1 MKNTRKLLAALL
13 AVLMMMP
20 VFAVASSAR
29 AATNRYE
36 GKSLVVL
43 GDSIAAGFGLAPGS
57 TDMVSQIL
65 QMPHGE
71 FTPNSWPLAI
81 RDKYG
86 FSKETSVNLSR
97 SMWRCDEFLRLL
109 DPAFEA
115 EICKPENTFEQY
127 MSDYLMCFT
136 ELTAPGDA
144 LQLKSQIRGAIEQA
158 DVLVFS
164 LCSNDIMSATIAKP
178 FMLPFYQV
186 FGRQA
191 CYALATVTQGKLQL
205 PTTPE
210 GLAKFALGTLEFDDL
225 ASDARRRT
233 QQFFKNYDR
242 LLGIIYRLN
251 PDVEVYT
258 MGMTNPF
265 KGLKTINGQDSTLF
279 APLTEENIRLI
290 KNYVTKQSRYAGRV
304 KYVDCSDVGGH
315 GFGNA
320 YSVQFL
326 LDFVVHVHP
335 DAAGHQRIIKHVSDA
350 FDKK

>member
-1 MKNTRKLLAALL
+1 MKLMKKLFAALM
-13 AVLMMMP
+13 VLCMMIP
-20 VFAVASSAR
+20 LFTVGSSAK
-29 AATNRYE
+29 TTTKYQ
-36 GKSLVVL
+36 GKSLVIL

-57 TDMVSQIL
+57 TDMVSQVL

-115 EICKPENTFEQY
+115 ELCKPENTFEQY
-127 MSDYLMCFT
+127 MSDYLMFFT
-136 ELTAPGDA
+136 EVTAPGDA
-144 LQLKSQIRGAIEQA
+144 LRLARQIKGVIAQA

-164 LCSNDIMSATIAKP
+164 LCSNDIMTATICKP
-178 FMLPFYQV
+178 LMIPFYHV

-191 CYALATVTQGKLQL
+191 CYALASVTQGKLQL

-225 ASDARRRT
+225 ATDARKRT
-233 QQFFKNYDR
+233 QKFFVNYDR
-242 LLGIIYRLN
+242 LLSIIYQLN
-251 PDVEVYT
+251 PDVEIYT
-258 MGMTNPF
+258 MGMTQPF
-265 KGLKTINGQDSTLF
+265 KNLKTINDQDSTLF
-279 APLTEENIRLI
+279 APLNAETIEAI
-290 KNYVTKQSRYAGRV
+290 KTYVTKQSRYADRV

-320 YSVQFL
+320 YSAQFL

-335 DAAGHQRIIKHVSDA
+335 DAANHQRIAKHVSAA
-350 FDKK
+350 FDKQ

>member
-1 MKNTRKLLAALL
+1 MKKTVRKIL
-13 AVLMMMP
+13 AVALMVCMMIP
-20 VFAVASSAR
+20 LFTVGSFAK
-29 AATNRYE
+29 TTTKYQ

-71 FTPNSWPLAI
+71 FTANSWPLAI

-97 SMWRCDEFLRLL
+97 TMWRCDEFLRLL

-115 EICKPENTFEQY
+115 DLCRPENTFEQY
-127 MSDYLMCFT
+127 MSDYLMFFT
-136 ELTAPGDA
+136 EVTAPGDA
-144 LQLKSQIRGAIEQA
+144 LRLAGQIKDAIRQA

-164 LCSNDIMSATIAKP
+164 LCSNDIMTASICKP
-178 FMLPFYQV
+178 LMLPFYQV

-191 CYALATVTQGKLQL
+191 GYALASVTQAKLQL

-225 ASDARRRT
+225 ATDARKRT
-233 QQFFKNYDR
+233 QTFFRNYDR
-242 LLGIIYRLN
+242 LLSIIYSLN

-265 KGLKTINGQDSTLF
+265 KGLKTINDQDSTLF
-279 APLTEENIRLI
+279 APLTLETISKIRT
-290 KNYVTKQSRYAGRV
+290 YVTKQSRYAGRV
-304 KYVDCSDVGGH
+304 KYIDCSDVGGH

-335 DAAGHQRIIKHVSDA
+335 NAEGHKLIAKHVSAA
-350 FDKK
+350 FNK

>member
-1 MKNTRKLLAALL
+1 MKLTKKLFAALL
-13 AVLMMMP
+13 VLCMMIPVVSAV
-20 VFAVASSAR
+20 SSAK
-29 AATNRYE
+29 AARSYN

-71 FTPNSWPLAI
+71 FVPNSWPLAI

-86 FSKETSVNLSR
+86 FNKETSVNLSR
-97 SMWRCDEFLRLL
+97 TMWRCDEFLRLL

-115 EICKPENTFEQY
+115 ELCKPENTFEQY
-127 MSDYLMCFT
+127 MSDYLMFFT
-136 ELTAPGDA
+136 EVTAPGDA
-144 LQLKSQIRGAIEQA
+144 LRLAGQIRGVIEQA

-164 LCSNDIMSATIAKP
+164 LCSNDIMTAAICKP
-178 FMLPFYQV
+178 LMLPFYQV

-191 CYALATVTQGKLQL
+191 GYALSTVTQGKLQL

-225 ASDARRRT
+225 ATDARKRT
-233 QQFFKNYDR
+233 QKFFVNYDR
-242 LLGIIYRLN
+242 LLDIIYQLN

-258 MGMTNPF
+258 MGMTQPF
-265 KGLKTINGQDSTLF
+265 KGLKTINDQDSTLF
-279 APLTEENIRLI
+279 APLNVETIQAI
-290 KNYVTKQSRYAGRV
+290 KTYVTKQSRYAGRV
-304 KYVDCSDVGGH
+304 KYVDCSDVGGY

-335 DAAGHQRIIKHVSDA
+335 DAAGHQRIIKHVSSA
-350 FDKK
+350 FNKA

>member
-1 MKNTRKLLAALL
+1 MKKTVRKIL
-13 AVLMMMP
+13 AVALMVCMMIP
-20 VFAVASSAR
+20 LFTVGSFAK
-29 AATNRYE
+29 TTTKYQ

-71 FTPNSWPLAI
+71 FVANSWPLAI

-97 SMWRCDEFLRLL
+97 TMWRCDEFLRLL

-115 EICKPENTFEQY
+115 DLCRPENTFEQY
-127 MSDYLMCFT
+127 MSDYLMFFT
-136 ELTAPGDA
+136 EVTAPGDA
-144 LQLKSQIRGAIEQA
+144 LRLAQQIKGVIAQA

-164 LCSNDIMSATIAKP
+164 LCSNDIMTAAICKP
-178 FMLPFYQV
+178 LMLPFYQV

-191 CYALATVTQGKLQL
+191 GYALASVTQAKLQL

-225 ASDARRRT
+225 ATDARKRT
-233 QQFFKNYDR
+233 QTFFRNYDR
-242 LLGIIYRLN
+242 LLSIIYSLN

-258 MGMTNPF
+258 MGMTQPF

-279 APLTEENIRLI
+279 APMNVETINSIR
-290 KNYVTKQSRYAGRV
+290 NYVTKGSRYAGRV
-304 KYVDCSDVGGH
+304 KYIDCSDVGGH

-335 DAAGHQRIIKHVSDA
+335 DAEGHKLIAKHVSAA
-350 FDKK
+350 FNK

>member
-1 MKNTRKLLAALL
+1 MRKTLFKLLAVALM
-13 AVLMMMP
+13 VCMMIP
-20 VFAVASSAR
+20 LFTVGSFAK
-29 AATNRYE
+29 TTTKYQ
-36 GKSLVVL
+36 GKSLVIL

-71 FTPNSWPLAI
+71 FTANSWPLAI

-97 SMWRCDEFLRLL
+97 TMWRCDEFLRLL

-144 LQLKSQIRGAIEQA
+144 LRLAGQIKDVIRQA

-164 LCSNDIMSATIAKP
+164 LCSNDIMTAAICKP
-178 FMLPFYQV
+178 LMLPFYQV

-191 CYALATVTQGKLQL
+191 GYALASVTQGRLQL

-225 ASDARRRT
+225 ATDARKRT
-233 QQFFKNYDR
+233 QTFFRNYDR

-251 PDVEVYT
+251 PDVEIYT
-258 MGMTNPF
+258 MGMTQPF

-279 APLTEENIRLI
+279 APLNVETIEKIRT
-290 KNYVTKQSRYAGRV
+290 YVTKQSRYAGRV
-304 KYVDCSDVGGH
+304 KYIDCSDVGGH
-315 GFGNA
+315 GFGDA

-335 DAAGHQRIIKHVSDA
+335 NAEGHKLITKHVSAA
-350 FDKK
+350 FNK

>member
-1 MKNTRKLLAALL
+1 MRKTLFKLLAVALT
-13 AVLMMMP
+13 VCMMIP
-20 VFAVASSAR
+20 LFTVGSFAK
-29 AATNRYE
+29 TTTKYQ
-36 GKSLVVL
+36 GKSLVIL

-71 FTPNSWPLAI
+71 FVANSWPLAI

-97 SMWRCDEFLRLL
+97 TMWRCDEFLRLL

-115 EICKPENTFEQY
+115 DLCRPENTFEQY
-127 MSDYLMCFT
+127 MSDYLMFFT
-136 ELTAPGDA
+136 EVTAPGDA
-144 LQLKSQIRGAIEQA
+144 LRLARQIKGVIAQA

-164 LCSNDIMSATIAKP
+164 LCSNDIMTAAICKP
-178 FMLPFYQV
+178 LMLPFYQV

-191 CYALATVTQGKLQL
+191 GYALASVTQGRLQL

-225 ASDARRRT
+225 ATDARKRT
-233 QQFFKNYDR
+233 QTFFRNYDR

-251 PDVEVYT
+251 PDVEIYT
-258 MGMTNPF
+258 MGMTQPF

-279 APLTEENIRLI
+279 APLNVETIEKIRT
-290 KNYVTKQSRYAGRV
+290 YVTKQSRYAGRV

-315 GFGNA
+315 GFGDA

-335 DAAGHQRIIKHVSDA
+335 NAEGHKLITKHVSAA
-350 FDKK
+350 FNK

>member
-1 MKNTRKLLAALL
+1 MRKAIFKLLTVALTVCML
-13 AVLMMMP
+13 IPLFTVG
-20 VFAVASSAR
+20 SSAK
-29 AATNRYE
+29 TTTKYQ
-36 GKSLVVL
+36 GKSLVIL

-71 FTPNSWPLAI
+71 FTANSWPLAI

-97 SMWRCDEFLRLL
+97 TMWRCDEFLRLL

-144 LQLKSQIRGAIEQA
+144 LQLKSQIRGVIAQA

-242 LLGIIYRLN
+242 LLSIIYRLN

-315 GFGNA
+315 GFGDA

-335 DAAGHQRIIKHVSDA
+335 NAEGHKLIAKHVSAA
-350 FDKK
+350 FDK